1 MDQASSGLS
10 SKIKKR
16 NAMFEQIIKGVLWFA
31 VATYSIGTV
40 KTLTLALG
48 AVGSEPTGYVLLKE
62 EGRKP
67 LIYPAIEGTDV
78 AMPFVVPMQTSSR
91 VVGAS
96 KLYYAVYPGV
106 PVRNTRYRSFWR

>member
-1 MDQASSGLS
+1 
-10 SKIKKR
+10 
-16 NAMFEQIIKGVLWFA
+16 MFEQIVKGALWFA

-48 AVGSEPTGYVLLKE
+48 AEGSEPSGYVLLKE

-78 AMPFVVPMQTSSR
+78 SMPFGVPSQTSSR
-91 VVGAS
+91 VVGTS
-96 KLYYAVYPGV
+96 KLYYAVYPGMS
-106 PVRNTRYRSFWR
+106 VRDTRYRAFLK